1 MSSLTTRAAFII
13 GLGVAG
19 CGGGQK
25 SVPQQT
31 RITGAAAM
39 PQTTANVAPPLND
52 AQVLQVL
59 HTANVGEIEQAKL
72 ARTNA
77 KDPRVKH
84 LARMML
90 KDHSAADHRGDQT
103 VKKANLSMA
112 PSDVSTAFEA
122 GAREIQTNLISETG
136 SNFDRA
142 YLDAQ
147 IKQHR
152 DVLNLIDQRL
162 LRSAQ
167 TQDVKSLVETVRP
180 MIEAHL
186 TAAESLRKDL
196 FR

>member
-1 MSSLTTRAAFII
+1 MSSCPTRAALII
-13 GLGVAG
+13 ALGLAG

-25 SVPQQT
+25 NVPQQT
-31 RITGAAAM
+31 RITGAAT
-39 PQTTANVAPPLND
+39 QTTANVAPPLND

-72 ARTNA
+72 ARTNG

-84 LARMML
+84 LARMIL
-90 KDHSAADHRGDQT
+90 KDHTAADDRAEQMM
-103 VKKANLSMA
+103 KKANLSMA
-112 PSDVSTAFEA
+112 PSDVSNTLES
-122 GAREIQTNLISETG
+122 GAREIQTNLISATG
-136 SNFDRA
+136 SDFDRA

-152 DVLNLIDQRL
+152 DVLGLIDQRL
-162 LRSAQ
+162 IRSAQ
-167 TQDVKSLVETVRP
+167 ISDVKSLVETVRP

-186 TAAESLRKDL
+186 TASEALRKDL